1 MKQNHRRMHTA
12 GGRLYRS
19 QCCLGVKDNI
29 AAFVPGERLPWEG
42 SVERPPVLCVRLS
55 VFPWTHDGKN
65 GQKMCSQ
72 KSSFRCR
79 QILKFVSFPGEQT
92 NPVSAWTEAGGRVG
106 NESEEGNLAEGQN
119 QGTRRMRKERMTVLR
134 KPEDYDQAQA
144 YDGELERLPAGGY
157 VCEIRKMEE
166 KVTPR
171 TGTIMV
177 TVSFD
182 IVEGKYK
189 DFFAK
194 QYQRM
199 KARETEGGR
208 PARWHG
214 TYNVFPY
221 TREGLTN
228 PGFKGL
234 LCCIERSNR
243 GFRIKWPLN
252 LDEFQGKKVG
262 LLFREE
268 EYEAEDRSVR
278 TVVRAFQART
288 VDCILDQEYS
298 VPARRT
304 LHRDVPENVT
314 NESQEFKP
322 VQIDDEDLPF

>member
-1 MKQNHRRMHTA
+1 M
-12 GGRLYRS
+12 
-19 QCCLGVKDNI
+19 
-29 AAFVPGERLPWEG
+29 
-42 SVERPPVLCVRLS
+42 
-55 VFPWTHDGKN
+55 
-65 GQKMCSQ
+65 
-72 KSSFRCR
+72 
-79 QILKFVSFPGEQT
+79 
-92 NPVSAWTEAGGRVG
+92 
-106 NESEEGNLAEGQN
+106 
-119 QGTRRMRKERMTVLR
+119 LR